1 MVNKRLLSLSTESKK
16 YVYLTVLMNWISII
30 CNIGIVLFVGN
41 IIDKLYNNDLN
52 FNIGTY
58 IIYLTSLIVIRFI
71 CNYMSGK
78 FSYHSSA
85 KVRTSIRE
93 SIYKK
98 LLTLGVN
105 YNDTISTSSIVQI
118 SVDGVEALEIYFG
131 RYLPQLFYSLLA
143 PLTLFVVIAP
153 ISFKAAIVL
162 LICVPLIP
170 ISIASVMKFAKKLLN
185 KYWGIYTNLG
195 DSFLEN
201 LQGLTTLKIFD
212 LDEEK
217 NIEMN
222 KEAETFRNITMKVLS
237 MQLNSI
243 TIMDLIAFG
252 GAAIG
257 ILIAVSEF
265 SKGNITIGSSVVIIL
280 LSSEFFIPMRL
291 LGSFFHVAMNG
302 LAAADKIFDL
312 LDTKVEEENELS
324 NKDKQKLK
332 DISISIKNVD
342 FGYNNDRKVL
352 HNVSVEIKNKSMVA
366 LVGESGCGKSTIT
379 NLLLKLNKVDK
390 GEILLNGIN
399 LNDIPFDELRKKV
412 SFMSH
417 SSYIFNTTIEENLR
431 MGKENA
437 TEEELYKALKKANL
451 YDFVMGLDK
460 KLQTPVGE
468 NGSFLSG
475 GQKQRLAIAR
485 MILTDTEVYIFDE
498 ATSNIDVESEDLVL
512 DTIYTL
518 AKEKTVIVISHRLAN
533 IKNAD
538 KIYVLDKGHIIE
550 SGTHSELMKNKLAYK
565 NLYTNQEK
573 LEDVYKDDMCK
584 EDDVFK
590 EVAISE

>member
-1 MVNKRLLSLSTESKK
+1 MVNKRLLSLSKESKK

-41 IIDKLYNNDLN
+41 IIDKLFNNDLN
-52 FNIGTY
+52 FNIVSYSLY
-58 IIYLTSLIVIRFI
+58 IGSLIIIRFL
-71 CNYMSGK
+71 CNYMSGI

-85 KVRTSIRE
+85 NVRTSIRE

-98 LLTLGVN
+98 LLKLGVN

-143 PLTLFVVIAP
+143 PLTLFVIIAQ

-170 ISIASVMKFAKKLLN
+170 ISIIAVMKFAKKLLS

-217 NIEMN
+217 NQEMN
-222 KEAETFRNITMKVLS
+222 KEAANFRSITMKVLS

-257 ILIAVSEF
+257 ILIAVMELNN
-265 SKGNITIGSSVVIIL
+265 GNITIGSAVIIIL

-312 LDTKVEEENELS
+312 LDTTIEEEEKLS
-324 NKDKQKLK
+324 DKDKEKLEN
-332 DISISIKNVD
+332 ISISIRNVD
-342 FGYNNDRKVL
+342 FSYDNERKVL
-352 HNVSVEIKNKSMVA
+352 KNVNIDVKNKSMVA

-379 NLLLKLNKVDK
+379 NLLLKLNKVNE

-399 LNDIPFDELRKKV
+399 LNNIPFNDLRKKV
-412 SFMSH
+412 SFISH
-417 SSYIFNTTIEENLR
+417 SSYIFNSTIEENLR
-431 MGKENA
+431 MGNESA
-437 TEEELYKALKKANL
+437 TEEELYNSLKKANL
-451 YDFVMGLDK
+451 YNFVMRLDK

-475 GQKQRLAIAR
+475 GQKQRLALAR
-485 MILTDTEVYIFDE
+485 MILTNAQVYIFDE
-498 ATSNIDVESEDLVL
+498 ATSNIDVESEDSILE
-512 DTIYTL
+512 TIYDL
-518 AKEKTVIVISHRLAN
+518 AQEKTVIVISHRLAN

-538 KIYVLDKGHIIE
+538 KIYVLEKGHIVE
-550 SGTHSELMKNKLAYK
+550 SGNHEELMKNHSVYEK
-565 NLYTNQEK
+565 LYTNQEK
-573 LEDVYKDDMCK
+573 LEDIYK
-584 EDDVFK
+584 EDAMK
-590 EVAISE
+590 EVAVSE

>member
-1 MVNKRLLSLSTESKK
+1 MVNKRLLSLSKESQK

-52 FNIGTY
+52 FNMGVY
-58 IIYLTSLIVIRFI
+58 VLYLGSLILIRFV
-71 CNYMSGK
+71 CNYMSGR
-78 FSYHSSA
+78 FSYYSSA
-85 KVRTSIRE
+85 NVRTSIRE

-98 LLTLGVN
+98 LLKLGVN

-143 PLTLFVVIAP
+143 PLTLFLVIAP

-170 ISIASVMKFAKKLLN
+170 ISIAAVMKFAKKLLS

-217 NIEMN
+217 NQEMN

-252 GAAIG
+252 GSAVG
-257 ILIAVSEF
+257 ILIAVTEF
-265 SKGNITIGSSVVIIL
+265 YNGNITIGSTVVIIL

-312 LDTKVEEENELS
+312 LDTKVEAEKELS
-324 NKDKQKLK
+324 DKDKEKLEN
-332 DISISIKNVD
+332 ISISIKNVD
-342 FGYNNDRKVL
+342 FSYDNERKVL
-352 HNVSVEIKNKSMVA
+352 HNVNVDIKNKSMVA

-399 LNDIPFDELRKKV
+399 LNNIPFDELRKKV
-412 SFMSH
+412 SFISH
-417 SSYIFNTTIEENLR
+417 SSYIFNSTIEENLR
-431 MGKENA
+431 MGNECA
-437 TEEELYKALKKANL
+437 TEEELYSALKKANL
-451 YDFVMGLDK
+451 YEFVMGLEK

-475 GQKQRLAIAR
+475 GQKQRLALAR
-485 MILTDTEVYIFDE
+485 MILTNPEVYIFDE
-498 ATSNIDVESEDLVL
+498 ATSNVDVESEDSILE
-512 DTIYTL
+512 TIYAL
-518 AKEKTVIVISHRLAN
+518 SKEKTVVVISHRLAN

-538 KIYVLDKGHIIE
+538 KIYVLEKGYIVE
-550 SGTHSELMKNKLAYK
+550 SGNHDNLMKNNSVYA

-573 LEDVYKDDMCK
+573 LEDIYK
-584 EDDVFK
+584 EDVTR

>member
-1 MVNKRLLSLSTESKK
+1 MINKRLLSLSKESQK

-41 IIDKLYNNDLN
+41 IIDKLHNNDLN
-52 FNIGTY
+52 FNTGVY
-58 IIYLTSLIVIRFI
+58 VLYLGSLILIRFV
-71 CNYMSGK
+71 CNYMSGR
-78 FSYHSSA
+78 FSYYSSA
-85 KVRTSIRE
+85 NVRTSIRE

-98 LLTLGVN
+98 LLKLGVN

-118 SVDGVEALEIYFG
+118 AVDGVEALEIYFG

-143 PLTLFVVIAP
+143 PLTLFLVIAP

-170 ISIASVMKFAKKLLN
+170 ISIAAVMKFAKKLLS

-217 NIEMN
+217 NQEMN

-252 GAAIG
+252 GSAVG
-257 ILIAVSEF
+257 ILIAVTEF
-265 SKGNITIGSSVVIIL
+265 YNGNITIGSTVVIIL

-312 LDTKVEEENELS
+312 LDTKVEAEKELS
-324 NKDKQKLK
+324 DKDKEKLEN
-332 DISISIKNVD
+332 ISISIKNVD
-342 FGYNNDRKVL
+342 FSYDNERKVL
-352 HNVSVEIKNKSMVA
+352 HNVNADIKNKSMVA

-399 LNDIPFDELRKKV
+399 LNNIPFDELRKKV
-412 SFMSH
+412 SFISH
-417 SSYIFNTTIEENLR
+417 SSYIFNSTIEENLR
-431 MGKENA
+431 MGNECA
-437 TEEELYKALKKANL
+437 TEEELYSALKKANL
-451 YDFVMGLDK
+451 YEFVMGLEK

-475 GQKQRLAIAR
+475 GQKQRLALAR
-485 MILTDTEVYIFDE
+485 MILTNPEVYIFDE
-498 ATSNIDVESEDLVL
+498 ATSNVDVESEDSILE
-512 DTIYTL
+512 TIYAL
-518 AKEKTVIVISHRLAN
+518 SKEKTVVVISHRLAN

-538 KIYVLDKGHIIE
+538 KIYVLEKGYIVENGNHDN
-550 SGTHSELMKNKLAYK
+550 LMKNNSVYA

-573 LEDVYKDDMCK
+573 LEDIYK
-584 EDDVFK
+584 EDVTR

>member
-1 MVNKRLLSLSTESKK
+1 MINKRLLSLSKESQK

-41 IIDKLYNNDLN
+41 IIDKLHNNDLN
-52 FNIGTY
+52 FNTGVY
-58 IIYLTSLIVIRFI
+58 VLYLGSLILIRFV
-71 CNYMSGK
+71 CNYMSGR

-85 KVRTSIRE
+85 NVRTSIRE

-98 LLTLGVN
+98 LLKLGVN

-118 SVDGVEALEIYFG
+118 AVDGVEALEIYFG

-143 PLTLFVVIAP
+143 PLTLFLVIAP

-170 ISIASVMKFAKKLLN
+170 ISIAAVMKFAKKLLS

-217 NIEMN
+217 NQEMN

-252 GAAIG
+252 GSAIG
-257 ILIAVSEF
+257 ILIAVTEF
-265 SKGNITIGSSVVIIL
+265 YNGNITIGSTVVIIL

-312 LDTKVEEENELS
+312 LDTKVEDEKELS
-324 NKDKQKLK
+324 DKDKEKLEN
-332 DISISIKNVD
+332 ISISIKNVD
-342 FGYNNDRKVL
+342 FSYDNERKVL
-352 HNVSVEIKNKSMVA
+352 HNVNVDIKNKSMVA

-399 LNDIPFDELRKKV
+399 LNNIPFDELRKKV
-412 SFMSH
+412 SFISH
-417 SSYIFNTTIEENLR
+417 SSYIFNSTIEENLR
-431 MGKENA
+431 MGNEYA
-437 TEEELYKALKKANL
+437 TEEELYSALKKANL
-451 YDFVMGLDK
+451 YEFVMGLEK

-475 GQKQRLAIAR
+475 GQKQRLALAR
-485 MILTDTEVYIFDE
+485 MILTNPEVYIFDE
-498 ATSNIDVESEDLVL
+498 ATSNVDVESEDSILE
-512 DTIYTL
+512 TIYAL
-518 AKEKTVIVISHRLAN
+518 SKEKTVVVISHRLAN

-538 KIYVLDKGHIIE
+538 KIYVLEKGYIVE
-550 SGTHSELMKNKLAYK
+550 SGNHDNLMKNNSVYA

-573 LEDVYKDDMCK
+573 LEDIYK
-584 EDDVFK
+584 EDATR

>member
-1 MVNKRLLSLSTESKK
+1 MINKRLLSLSKESQK

-41 IIDKLYNNDLN
+41 IIDKLHNNDLN
-52 FNIGTY
+52 FNTGVY
-58 IIYLTSLIVIRFI
+58 VLYLGSLILIRFV
-71 CNYMSGK
+71 CNYMSGR
-78 FSYHSSA
+78 FSYYSSA
-85 KVRTSIRE
+85 NVRTSIRE

-98 LLTLGVN
+98 LLKLGVN

-118 SVDGVEALEIYFG
+118 AVDGVEALEIYFG

-143 PLTLFVVIAP
+143 PLTLFLVIAP

-170 ISIASVMKFAKKLLN
+170 ISIAAVMKFAKKLLS

-217 NIEMN
+217 NQEMN

-252 GAAIG
+252 GSAVG
-257 ILIAVSEF
+257 ILIAVTEF
-265 SKGNITIGSSVVIIL
+265 YNGNITIGSTVVIIL

-312 LDTKVEEENELS
+312 LDTKVEAEKELS
-324 NKDKQKLK
+324 DKDKEKLEN
-332 DISISIKNVD
+332 ISISIKNVD
-342 FGYNNDRKVL
+342 FSYDNERKVL
-352 HNVSVEIKNKSMVA
+352 HNVNVDIKNKSMVA

-399 LNDIPFDELRKKV
+399 LNNIPFDELRKKV
-412 SFMSH
+412 SFISH
-417 SSYIFNTTIEENLR
+417 SSYIFNSTIEENLR
-431 MGKENA
+431 MGNECA
-437 TEEELYKALKKANL
+437 TEEELYSALKKANL
-451 YDFVMGLDK
+451 YEFVMGLEK

-475 GQKQRLAIAR
+475 GQKQRLALAR
-485 MILTDTEVYIFDE
+485 MILTNPEVYIFDE
-498 ATSNIDVESEDLVL
+498 ATSNVDVESEDSILE
-512 DTIYTL
+512 TIYAL
-518 AKEKTVIVISHRLAN
+518 SKEKTVVVISHRLAN

-538 KIYVLDKGHIIE
+538 KIYVLEKGYIVE
-550 SGTHSELMKNKLAYK
+550 SGNHDNLMKNNSVYA

-573 LEDVYKDDMCK
+573 LEDIYK
-584 EDDVFK
+584 EDVTR

>member
-1 MVNKRLLSLSTESKK
+1 
-16 YVYLTVLMNWISII
+16 
-30 CNIGIVLFVGN
+30 
-41 IIDKLYNNDLN
+41 
-52 FNIGTY
+52 
-58 IIYLTSLIVIRFI
+58 
-71 CNYMSGK
+71 
-78 FSYHSSA
+78 
-85 KVRTSIRE
+85 
-93 SIYKK
+93 
-98 LLTLGVN
+98 
-105 YNDTISTSSIVQI
+105 
-118 SVDGVEALEIYFG
+118 
-131 RYLPQLFYSLLA
+131 
-143 PLTLFVVIAP
+143 
-153 ISFKAAIVL
+153 
-162 LICVPLIP
+162 
-170 ISIASVMKFAKKLLN
+170 MKFAKKLLS

-217 NIEMN
+217 NQEMN
-222 KEAETFRNITMKVLS
+222 KEAENFRNITMKVLS

-252 GAAIG
+252 GSAVG

-265 SKGNITIGSSVVIIL
+265 YKGNITIGSTVVIIL

-312 LDTKVEEENELS
+312 LDTKVEAEKELS
-324 NKDKQKLK
+324 DKDKEKLEN
-332 DISISIKNVD
+332 ISISIKNVD
-342 FGYNNDRKVL
+342 FSYDNERKVL
-352 HNVSVEIKNKSMVA
+352 HNVNVDIKNKSMVA

-399 LNDIPFDELRKKV
+399 LNNIPFDELRKKV
-412 SFMSH
+412 SFISH
-417 SSYIFNTTIEENLR
+417 SSYIFNSTIEENLR
-431 MGKENA
+431 MGNEYA
-437 TEEELYKALKKANL
+437 TEEELYSALKKANL
-451 YDFVMGLDK
+451 YEFVMGLEK

-475 GQKQRLAIAR
+475 GQKQRLALAR
-485 MILTDTEVYIFDE
+485 MILTNPEVYIFDE
-498 ATSNIDVESEDLVL
+498 ATSNVDVESEDSILE
-512 DTIYTL
+512 TIYAL
-518 AKEKTVIVISHRLAN
+518 SKEKTVVVISHRLAN

-538 KIYVLDKGHIIE
+538 KIYVLEKGYIVE
-550 SGTHSELMKNKLAYK
+550 SGNHDNLMKNNLVYA

-573 LEDVYKDDMCK
+573 LEDIYK
-584 EDDVFK
+584 EDVTR

>member
-1 MVNKRLLSLSTESKK
+1 MVNKRLLSLSKESKK

-30 CNIGIVLFVGN
+30 CNIGIVLFVGS
-41 IIDKLYNNDLN
+41 IVDKLYNNDLN
-52 FNIGTY
+52 FKMGIYTLYLGT
-58 IIYLTSLIVIRFI
+58 LILIRFT
-71 CNYMSGK
+71 CNYMSGR

-98 LLTLGVN
+98 LLKLGVN

-143 PLTLFVVIAP
+143 PITLFAVIAP
-153 ISFKAAIVL
+153 ISIKAGVVL

-170 ISIASVMKFAKKLLN
+170 ISIASVMKFAKRLLS

-201 LQGLTTLKIFD
+201 IQGLTTLKIFD

-217 NIEMN
+217 NDEMN
-222 KEAETFRNITMKVLS
+222 QEAENFRKITMKVLS

-257 ILIAVSEF
+257 ILIAVNEF
-265 SKGNITIGSSVVIIL
+265 YKGNITIGATVVIIL

-312 LDTKVEEENELS
+312 LDTEIKEEKKLS
-324 NKDKQKLK
+324 YIKKEKLK

-342 FGYNNDRKVL
+342 FSYEKERKVL
-352 HNVSVEIKNKSMVA
+352 HNINLEIENKSIVA

-379 NLLLKLNKVDK
+379 NLLLKLNQVDK
-390 GEILLNGIN
+390 GEISLNGVN

-412 SFMSH
+412 SFISQ

-431 MGKENA
+431 IGKEDA
-437 TEEELYKALKKANL
+437 TKEELYNALQIANL
-451 YDFVMGLDK
+451 YDFVNGLDK
-460 KLQTPVGE
+460 KLKTPVGE

-475 GQKQRLAIAR
+475 GQKQRLALAR
-485 MILTDTEVYIFDE
+485 MVLTNPEVYIFDE
-498 ATSNIDVESEDLVL
+498 ATSNVDVESEDSILE
-512 DTIYTL
+512 TIYEL
-518 AKEKTVIVISHRLAN
+518 SKEKTVVVISHRLAN
-533 IKNAD
+533 IKDSD
-538 KIYVLDKGHIIE
+538 KIYVLDKGYIVE
-550 SGTHSELMKNKLAYK
+550 SGNHKKLMNNNSVYA
-565 NLYTNQEK
+565 NLYNKQED
-573 LEDVYKDDMCK
+573 LENIYK
-584 EDDVFK
+584 EGVIK
-590 EVAISE
+590 EVAVSE

>member
-1 MVNKRLLSLSTESKK
+1 MVNKRLLSLSKESQK
-16 YVYLTVLMNWISII
+16 YVYFTVLMNWISII

-52 FNIGTY
+52 FNMVAY
-58 IIYLTSLIVIRFI
+58 VVYLGSLILVRFI
-71 CNYMSGK
+71 CNYMSGI
-78 FSYHSSA
+78 FSYYSSA
-85 KVRTSIRE
+85 KVRASIRE

-98 LLTLGVN
+98 LLKLGVN
-105 YNDTISTSSIVQI
+105 YNDTISTSSTVQI
-118 SVDGVEALEIYFG
+118 AVDGVEALEIYFG

-143 PLTLFVVIAP
+143 PLTLFAVIAP
-153 ISFKAAIVL
+153 ISFKAGIVL

-170 ISIASVMKFAKKLLN
+170 ISIASVMKFAKKLLS

-212 LDEEK
+212 LDKEK
-217 NIEMN
+217 NDEMN

-252 GAAIG
+252 GSAIG
-257 ILIAVSEF
+257 ILIAVNEF
-265 SKGNITIGSSVVIIL
+265 SKGNITIGSTVVIIL

-312 LDTKVEEENELS
+312 LDAKVEEEKELS
-324 NKDKQKLK
+324 EKNKEKLK

-342 FGYNNDRKVL
+342 FSYDKERKVL
-352 HNVSVEIKNKSMVA
+352 HNVNIDIENKSMVA

-390 GEILLNGIN
+390 GEILLNKVN
-399 LNDIPFDELRKKV
+399 LNDIPFNELRKKV
-412 SFMSH
+412 SFISH
-417 SSYIFNTTIEENLR
+417 SSYIFNSTIEENLR
-431 MGKENA
+431 MGKEDA
-437 TEEELYKALKKANL
+437 TEEELYIALKTTNL

-475 GQKQRLAIAR
+475 GQKQRLALAR
-485 MILTDTEVYIFDE
+485 MILTNPEVYIFDE
-498 ATSNIDVESEDLVL
+498 ATSNIDVESEDSILE
-512 DTIYTL
+512 TIYAL
-518 AKEKTVIVISHRLAN
+518 AKEKTVVVISHRLAN

-538 KIYVLDKGHIIE
+538 KIYVLDKGYIAE
-550 SGTHSELMKNKLAYK
+550 SGNHEELMNNNSVYA
-565 NLYTNQEK
+565 NLYTNQEN
-573 LEDVYKDDMCK
+573 LENIYK
-584 EDDVFK
+584 EDIIR

>member
-1 MVNKRLLSLSTESKK
+1 MINKRLLSLSKESQK

-41 IIDKLYNNDLN
+41 IIDKLHNNDLN
-52 FNIGTY
+52 FNTGVY
-58 IIYLTSLIVIRFI
+58 VLYLGSLILIRFV
-71 CNYMSGK
+71 CNYMSGR
-78 FSYHSSA
+78 FSYYSSA
-85 KVRTSIRE
+85 NVRTSIRE

-98 LLTLGVN
+98 LLKLGVN

-118 SVDGVEALEIYFG
+118 AVDGVEALEIYFG

-143 PLTLFVVIAP
+143 PLTLFLVIAP

-170 ISIASVMKFAKKLLN
+170 ISIAAVMKFAKKLLS

-217 NIEMN
+217 NQEMN

-252 GAAIG
+252 GSAIG
-257 ILIAVSEF
+257 ILIAVTEF
-265 SKGNITIGSSVVIIL
+265 YNGNITIGSTVVIIL

-312 LDTKVEEENELS
+312 LDTKVEAEKELS
-324 NKDKQKLK
+324 DKDKEKLEN
-332 DISISIKNVD
+332 ISISINNVD
-342 FGYNNDRKVL
+342 FSYDNERKVL
-352 HNVSVEIKNKSMVA
+352 HNVNVDIKNKSMVA

-399 LNDIPFDELRKKV
+399 LNNIPFDELRKKV
-412 SFMSH
+412 SFISH
-417 SSYIFNTTIEENLR
+417 SSYIFNSTIEENLR
-431 MGKENA
+431 MGNECA
-437 TEEELYKALKKANL
+437 TEEELYSALKKANL
-451 YDFVMGLDK
+451 YEFVMGLEK

-475 GQKQRLAIAR
+475 GQKQRLALAR
-485 MILTDTEVYIFDE
+485 MILTNPEVYIFDE
-498 ATSNIDVESEDLVL
+498 ATSNVDVESEDSILE
-512 DTIYTL
+512 TIYAL
-518 AKEKTVIVISHRLAN
+518 SKEKTVVVISHRLAN

-538 KIYVLDKGHIIE
+538 KIYVLEKGYIVE
-550 SGTHSELMKNKLAYK
+550 SGNHDNLMKNNSVYA

-573 LEDVYKDDMCK
+573 LEDIYK
-584 EDDVFK
+584 EDVTR

>member
-1 MVNKRLLSLSTESKK
+1 MVNKRLLSLSKESKK
-16 YVYLTVLMNWISII
+16 YVYFTVLMNWISII

-52 FNIGTY
+52 FNMIAY
-58 IIYLTSLIVIRFI
+58 VVYLGSLILIRFI
-71 CNYMSGK
+71 CNYMSGI
-78 FSYHSSA
+78 FSYNSSA
-85 KVRTSIRE
+85 KVRASIRE

-98 LLTLGVN
+98 LLKLGVN
-105 YNDTISTSSIVQI
+105 YNDTISTSSTVQI
-118 SVDGVEALEIYFG
+118 AVDGVEALEIYFG

-143 PLTLFVVIAP
+143 PLTLFAVIAP
-153 ISFKAAIVL
+153 ISFKAGIVL

-170 ISIASVMKFAKKLLN
+170 ISIASVMKFAKKLLS

-212 LDEEK
+212 LDKEK
-217 NIEMN
+217 NDEMN

-252 GAAIG
+252 GSAIG
-257 ILIAVSEF
+257 ILIAVNEF
-265 SKGNITIGSSVVIIL
+265 YKGNITIGSTVVIIL

-312 LDTKVEEENELS
+312 LDAKVEEEKELS
-324 NKDKQKLK
+324 DKNKAKLK

-342 FGYNNDRKVL
+342 FSYDKERKVL
-352 HNVSVEIKNKSMVA
+352 HNVNIDIENKSMVA

-390 GEILLNGIN
+390 GEILLNEVN
-399 LNDIPFDELRKKV
+399 LNDIPFNELRKKV
-412 SFMSH
+412 SFISH
-417 SSYIFNTTIEENLR
+417 SSYIFNSTIEANLR
-431 MGKENA
+431 MGKEDA
-437 TEEELYKALKKANL
+437 TEEELYRSLKTANL

-475 GQKQRLAIAR
+475 GQKQRLALAR
-485 MILTDTEVYIFDE
+485 MILTNPEIYIFDE
-498 ATSNIDVESEDLVL
+498 ATSNIDVESEDSILE
-512 DTIYTL
+512 TIYAL
-518 AKEKTVIVISHRLAN
+518 AKEKTVVVISHRLAN

-538 KIYVLDKGHIIE
+538 KIYVLDKGCIVE
-550 SGTHSELMKNKLAYK
+550 SGNHEKLMNNNSVYA
-565 NLYTNQEK
+565 NLYTNQEN
-573 LEDVYKDDMCK
+573 LENIYK
-584 EDDVFK
+584 EDIIR

>member
-1 MVNKRLLSLSTESKK
+1 MINKRLLSLSKESQK

-41 IIDKLYNNDLN
+41 IIDKLHNNDLN
-52 FNIGTY
+52 FNTGVY
-58 IIYLTSLIVIRFI
+58 VLYLGSLILIRFV
-71 CNYMSGK
+71 CNYMSGR
-78 FSYHSSA
+78 FSYYSSA
-85 KVRTSIRE
+85 NVRTSIRE

-98 LLTLGVN
+98 LLKLGVN

-118 SVDGVEALEIYFG
+118 AVDGVEALEIYFG

-143 PLTLFVVIAP
+143 PLTLFLVIAP

-170 ISIASVMKFAKKLLN
+170 ISIAAVMKFAKKLLS

-217 NIEMN
+217 NQEMN

-252 GAAIG
+252 GSAIG
-257 ILIAVSEF
+257 ILIAVTEF
-265 SKGNITIGSSVVIIL
+265 YNGNITIGSTVVIIL

-312 LDTKVEEENELS
+312 LDTKVEDEKELS
-324 NKDKQKLK
+324 DKDKEKLEN
-332 DISISIKNVD
+332 ISISINNVD
-342 FGYNNDRKVL
+342 FSYDNERKVL
-352 HNVSVEIKNKSMVA
+352 HNVNVDIKNKSMVA

-399 LNDIPFDELRKKV
+399 LNNIPFDELRKKV
-412 SFMSH
+412 SFISH
-417 SSYIFNTTIEENLR
+417 SSYIFNSTIEENLR
-431 MGKENA
+431 MGNEYA
-437 TEEELYKALKKANL
+437 TEEELYSALKKANL
-451 YDFVMGLDK
+451 YEFVMGLEK

-475 GQKQRLAIAR
+475 GQKQRLALAR
-485 MILTDTEVYIFDE
+485 MILTNPEVYIFDE
-498 ATSNIDVESEDLVL
+498 ATSNVDVESEDSILE
-512 DTIYTL
+512 TIYAL
-518 AKEKTVIVISHRLAN
+518 SKEKTVVVISHRLAN

-538 KIYVLDKGHIIE
+538 KIYVLEKGYIVE
-550 SGTHSELMKNKLAYK
+550 SGNHDNLMKNNLVYA

-573 LEDVYKDDMCK
+573 LEDIYK
-584 EDDVFK
+584 EDVTR

>member
-1 MVNKRLLSLSTESKK
+1 MINKRLLSLSKESQK

-41 IIDKLYNNDLN
+41 IIDKLHNNDLS
-52 FNIGTY
+52 FNTGVY
-58 IIYLTSLIVIRFI
+58 VLYLGSLILIRFV
-71 CNYMSGK
+71 CNYMSGR
-78 FSYHSSA
+78 FSYYSSA
-85 KVRTSIRE
+85 NVRTSIRE

-98 LLTLGVN
+98 LLKLGVN

-118 SVDGVEALEIYFG
+118 AVDGVEALEIYFG

-143 PLTLFVVIAP
+143 PLTLFLVIAP

-170 ISIASVMKFAKKLLN
+170 ISIAAVMKFAKKLLS

-217 NIEMN
+217 NQEMN

-252 GAAIG
+252 GSAIG
-257 ILIAVSEF
+257 ILIAVTEF
-265 SKGNITIGSSVVIIL
+265 YNGNITIGSTVVIIL

-312 LDTKVEEENELS
+312 LDTKVEAEKELS
-324 NKDKQKLK
+324 DKDKEKLEN
-332 DISISIKNVD
+332 ISISIKNVD
-342 FGYNNDRKVL
+342 FSYDNERKVL
-352 HNVSVEIKNKSMVA
+352 HNVNVDIKNKSMVA

-399 LNDIPFDELRKKV
+399 LNNIPFDELRKKV
-412 SFMSH
+412 SFISH
-417 SSYIFNTTIEENLR
+417 SSYIFNSTIEENLR
-431 MGKENA
+431 MGNECA
-437 TEEELYKALKKANL
+437 TEEELYSALKKANL
-451 YDFVMGLDK
+451 YEFVMGLEK

-475 GQKQRLAIAR
+475 GQKQRLALAR
-485 MILTDTEVYIFDE
+485 MILTNPEVYIFDE
-498 ATSNIDVESEDLVL
+498 ATSNVDVESEDSILE
-512 DTIYTL
+512 TIYAL
-518 AKEKTVIVISHRLAN
+518 SKEKTVVVISHRLAN

-538 KIYVLDKGHIIE
+538 KIYVLEKGYIVE
-550 SGTHSELMKNKLAYK
+550 SGNHDNLMKNNSVYA

-573 LEDVYKDDMCK
+573 LEDIYK
-584 EDDVFK
+584 EDVTR

>member
-1 MVNKRLLSLSTESKK
+1 MVNKRLLSLSKESQK

-52 FNIGTY
+52 FNMGVY
-58 IIYLTSLIVIRFI
+58 VLYLGSLILIRFV
-71 CNYMSGK
+71 CNYMSGR
-78 FSYHSSA
+78 FSYYSSA
-85 KVRTSIRE
+85 NVRTSIRE
-93 SIYKK
+93 SIYKQ
-98 LLTLGVN
+98 LLKLGVN

-143 PLTLFVVIAP
+143 PLTLFLVIAP

-170 ISIASVMKFAKKLLN
+170 ISIVAVMKFAKKLLS

-217 NIEMN
+217 NQEMN

-252 GAAIG
+252 GSAVG

-265 SKGNITIGSSVVIIL
+265 YKGNITIGSTVVIIL

-312 LDTKVEEENELS
+312 LDTKVEAEKELS
-324 NKDKQKLK
+324 DKDKEKLEN
-332 DISISIKNVD
+332 ISISIKNVD
-342 FGYNNDRKVL
+342 FSYDNERKVL
-352 HNVSVEIKNKSMVA
+352 HNVNVDIKNKSMVA

-399 LNDIPFDELRKKV
+399 LNNIPFDELRKKV
-412 SFMSH
+412 SFISH
-417 SSYIFNTTIEENLR
+417 SSYIFNSTIEENLR
-431 MGKENA
+431 MGNECA
-437 TEEELYKALKKANL
+437 TEEELYSALKKANL
-451 YDFVMGLDK
+451 YEFVMGLEK

-475 GQKQRLAIAR
+475 GQKQRLALAR
-485 MILTDTEVYIFDE
+485 MILTNPEVYIFDE
-498 ATSNIDVESEDLVL
+498 ATSNVDVESEDSILE
-512 DTIYTL
+512 TIYAL
-518 AKEKTVIVISHRLAN
+518 SKEKTVVVISHRLAN

-538 KIYVLDKGHIIE
+538 KIYVLEKGHIVE
-550 SGTHSELMKNKLAYK
+550 SGNHDNLMKNNSVYA

-573 LEDVYKDDMCK
+573 LEDIYK
-584 EDDVFK
+584 EDVTR
-590 EVAISE
+590 EVVISE

>member
-1 MVNKRLLSLSTESKK
+1 MVNKRLLSLSKESQK

-41 IIDKLYNNDLN
+41 IIDKLFNNDLN
-52 FNIGTY
+52 FNIGAY
-58 IIYLTSLIVIRFI
+58 GLYLGSLILIRFI

-85 KVRTSIRE
+85 NVRTSIRE

-105 YNDTISTSSIVQI
+105 YNDTISTSSTVQI

-143 PLTLFVVIAP
+143 PLTLFAVIAP
-153 ISFKAAIVL
+153 RSFKAGIVL

-170 ISIASVMKFAKKLLN
+170 ISIASVMKFAKKLLS

-217 NIEMN
+217 NVEMN

-265 SKGNITIGSSVVIIL
+265 SKGNISIGSTVVIIL

-302 LAAADKIFDL
+302 LAAADKIFAL
-312 LDTKVEEENELS
+312 LDTKVKEEKELS
-324 NKDKQKLK
+324 QRAKERLK
-332 DISISIKNVD
+332 DISISIKNAD
-342 FGYNNDRKVL
+342 FSYNEERQVL
-352 HNVSVEIKNKSMVA
+352 HNVNLEIENKSMVA

-412 SFMSH
+412 SFISH
-417 SSYIFNTTIEENLR
+417 SSYIFNSTIEENLR
-431 MGKENA
+431 MGKEKA
-437 TEEELYKALKKANL
+437 REEELYNALKKANL

-475 GQKQRLAIAR
+475 GQKQRLALAR
-485 MILTDTEVYIFDE
+485 MILTDAEVYIFDE
-498 ATSNIDVESEDLVL
+498 ATSNVDVESEDSILE
-512 DTIYTL
+512 TIYAL
-518 AKEKTVIVISHRLAN
+518 AKEKTVVVISHRLAN

-538 KIYVLDKGHIIE
+538 KIYVLDKGHIVE
-550 SGTHSELMKNKLAYK
+550 SGNHKELMKNNSVYK
-565 NLYTNQEK
+565 KLYTNQEN
-573 LEDVYKDDMCK
+573 LEEIYKEENEAM
-584 EDDVFK
+584 K